1 MGEKEWVRSPRS
13 IPGVVLGLLLLL
25 AGDAAADGLL
35 ELTGNHGLAPDP
47 LGFVVIDTETSQ
59 ILAEHLG
66 DRAVVP
72 ASVAKLPTAV
82 AALAVLGP
90 EHRFETELALQ
101 GSTLFLVGG
110 GDPLLT
116 PEDLRPAF
124 KRLKERGTR
133 IDRFVYD
140 ATALP
145 EAPEIDP
152 LQPENSSYNPGI
164 GALALDFNRVL
175 IDWKAGGRDITSLA
189 VSDGLRLKADA
200 VRLLPSPAPV
210 PQPYRFLAEGPDR
223 WLFANLQPS
232 GRVWLPVKQPALNAA
247 LVIRRLAEREGVTLP
262 MPVAG
267 KRPLDATSLQRHQS
281 HRLAEIVR
289 RLLEHSN
296 NMAAEM
302 VGLGTATRI
311 GGTAPASLATSVV
324 TVDAWIKRTAAEIDW
339 TGFARANHSGLSP
352 ASRTTPRQMARLV
365 VHGVTLVPE
374 LVDALPSREIADGEG
389 GEPKEASEA
398 KNASLA
404 IRAKSGT
411 MAYARGLVGLL
422 WTHSGRRV
430 AFAVFAYDDARRAAF
445 DATLDRR
452 VPEMPPA
459 ATAWIRRARALE
471 RDLLRSWAAA
481 Y

>member
-1 MGEKEWVRSPRS
+1 MRPFLFLA
-13 IPGVVLGLLLLL
+13 IVLSLLL
-25 AGDAAADGLL
+25 ARPASAEGLADLA
-35 ELTGNHGLAPDP
+35 EKHGLTPDQ
-47 LGFVVIDTETSQ
+47 LGFVVIDTETGQ
-59 ILAEHLG
+59 ILAEHQA
-66 DRAVVP
+66 DRSVVP

-90 EHRFETELALQ
+90 EHRFETELALH

-116 PEDLRPAF
+116 PEDLRPAL
-124 KRLKERGTR
+124 KRLKERGIR
-133 IDRFVYD
+133 IERFVYD

-145 EAPEIDP
+145 EASEIDP

-175 IDWKAGGRDITSLA
+175 IDWKAGGKEVTALA
-189 VSDGLRLKADA
+189 VSDSLRLKADA
-200 VRLLPSPAPV
+200 VRLVPSPAPV
-210 PQPYRFLAEGPDR
+210 PPPYRFLAEGADR
-223 WLFANLQPS
+223 WIFANLQPS
-232 GRVWLPVKQPALNAA
+232 GRIWLPVKQPALNAA
-247 LVIRRLAEREGVTLP
+247 LVIRRLAEREGIVLP
-262 MPVAG
+262 MPVPG
-267 KRPLDATSLQRHQS
+267 KRPADATILQIHSS

-302 VGLGTATRI
+302 VGLSTARRLA
-311 GGTAPASLATSVV
+311 GAAPPNLANSVAV
-324 TVDAWIKRTAAEIDW
+324 VDAWIRSTSPAVDW
-339 TGFARANHSGLSP
+339 SGFVRANHSGLSP

-365 VHGVTLVPE
+365 VQGLTLVPT
-374 LVDALPSREIADGEG
+374 LVEALPTREIADADPGDA
-389 GEPKEASEA
+389 KEAAEA

-430 AFAVFAYDDARRAAF
+430 AFAIFAYDDVRRVAF
-445 DATLDRR
+445 DAALDRR
-452 VPEMPPA
+452 IPEMPAP
-459 ATAWIRRARALE
+459 ATAWIRRARGLE
-471 RDLLRSWAAA
+471 RNLLRGWAASF
-481 Y
+481 

>member
-1 MGEKEWVRSPRS
+1 MRPTS
-13 IPGVVLGLLLLL
+13 IFAFALSLLL
-25 AGDAAADGLL
+25 AMPAFGDGLP
-35 ELTGNHGLAPDP
+35 ELAGAQGLTPDQI
-47 LGFVVIDTETSQ
+47 GFVVIDTESGQ
-59 ILAEHLG
+59 VLAEHQA
-66 DRAVVP
+66 DRMVVP
-72 ASVAKLPTAV
+72 ASVAKLPTAI

-90 EHRFETELALQ
+90 EHRFETELAVQ

-124 KRLKERGTR
+124 KKLKERGTR
-133 IDRFVYD
+133 IERFVYD

-145 EAPEIDP
+145 EAAEIDP
-152 LQPENSSYNPGI
+152 LQPENSAYNPGI

-175 IDWKAGGRDITSLA
+175 IDWKQGGKEVAALA
-189 VSDGLRLKADA
+189 VSDSLRLRADA
-200 VRLLPSPAPV
+200 IRLVPSPSPV

-223 WLFANLQPS
+223 WLYANLQQN
-232 GRVWLPVKQPALNAA
+232 GRIWLPVKQPALNAA
-247 LVIRRLAEREGVTLP
+247 LVIRRLAEREGVALP

-267 KRPLDATSLQRHQS
+267 KKPSDAASLQVHAS
-281 HRLAEIVR
+281 HRLVEIVR

-302 VGLGTATRI
+302 VGLGTARKLA
-311 GGTAPASLATSVV
+311 GVAPPNLAHSVGV
-324 TVDAWIKRTAAEIDW
+324 VDGWIRKTVPEVDW
-339 TGFARANHSGLSP
+339 TGFTRANHSGLSP

-365 VHGVTLVPE
+365 VHGLALIPD
-374 LVDALPSREIADGEG
+374 LADAMPNREMADAEG
-389 GEPKEASEA
+389 GEAKETAEA

-430 AFAVFAYDDARRAAF
+430 AFAVFAYDDAKRVTF
-445 DATLDRR
+445 DATLDKR
-452 VPEMPPA
+452 VPEMP
-459 ATAWIRRARALE
+459 ATAITWIRRARVLE
-471 RDLLRSWAAA
+471 RTLLRNWATA

>member
-1 MGEKEWVRSPRS
+1 MRPTS
-13 IPGVVLGLLLLL
+13 ILAFALSLLL
-25 AGDAAADGLL
+25 AGPAPADGLV
-35 ELTGNHGLAPDP
+35 ELSGGFGLAPEQ
-47 LGFVVIDTETSQ
+47 LGFVVIDTENGQ
-59 ILAEHLG
+59 VLAEHQA
-66 DRAVVP
+66 DRMVVP

-90 EHRFETELALQ
+90 EHRFETQLALH
-101 GSTLFLVGG
+101 GSALFLVGG

-124 KRLKERGTR
+124 RRIRERGLR
-133 IDRFVYD
+133 IERFVYD

-175 IDWKAGGRDITSLA
+175 IDWKANGREVTALA
-189 VSDGLRLKADA
+189 VSDALRLKADA
-200 VRLLPSPAPV
+200 VRLVPSPAPV
-210 PQPYRFLAEGPDR
+210 PPPYRFLAEGADR
-223 WLFANLQPS
+223 WVFANLQPS
-232 GRVWLPVKQPALNAA
+232 GRIWLPVKQPALNAA
-247 LVIRRLAEREGVTLP
+247 LVLRRLAEREGVSLP

-267 KRPLDATSLQRHQS
+267 KRPPDATIMQIHSS

-302 VGLGTATRI
+302 VGLSTAGRLA
-311 GGTAPASLATSVV
+311 GVAPPNLAHSVGV
-324 TVDAWIKRTAAEIDW
+324 VDGWIKGIVPEVDW

-365 VHGVTLVPE
+365 VHGLVLVPD
-374 LVDALPSREIADGEG
+374 LVDALPSREIADAEAGNG
-389 GEPKEASEA
+389 KEAAEA
-398 KNASLA
+398 RNASLA

-430 AFAVFAYDDARRAAF
+430 AFAVFAYDDAKRAAF

-452 VPEMPPA
+452 VPEMPATA
-459 ATAWIRRARALE
+459 ATWIRRARGLE
-471 RDLLRSWAAA
+471 RALLRNWAAS